1 MLVCVDT
8 VGDGTSLQ
16 IKLQTDL
23 FITICVKA
31 ECVSAIA
38 GAATIRLFTKRIIV
52 NSTMLAEYMYRMR
65 NLTTYPRSFYT
76 TNGCEHG
83 QKRHGLNFI
92 SLRRHAKH
100 VSNMMD
106 IDNSLACNLVCVIM
120 SGIY

>member
-38 GAATIRLFTKRIIV
+38 GGVSVLLSAGIG
-52 NSTMLAEYMYRMR
+52 
-65 NLTTYPRSFYT
+65 LTVTVTF
-76 TNGCEHG
+76 
-83 QKRHGLNFI
+83 
-92 SLRRHAKH
+92 
-100 VSNMMD
+100 
-106 IDNSLACNLVCVIM
+106 
-120 SGIY
+120 